1 MKYFAQ
7 KNSSWGTVHGY
18 EHGEN
23 SNLVYEVTSKYALE
37 LYKHQSKPGQYNLVA
52 VPNYKKGTRVSGM
65 GYTIWGEIITN
76 AECFNRR
83 LKGNLAQKVLNK
95 RIADE

>member
-7 KNSSWGTVHGY
+7 QQRIWPPTDPKDEYQVF
-18 EHGEN
+18 EI
-23 SNLVYEVTSKYALE
+23 TSKYALE
-37 LYKHQSKPGQYNLVA
+37 LYKGLSKPGQYNLVA
-52 VPNYKKGTRVSGM
+52 VPNYNKGKLVKGKAFNV
-65 GYTIWGEIITN
+65 WGENTTN

-83 LKGNLAQKVLNK
+83 LKGELAQKILNK